1 MIPAGRFA
9 GTVAE
14 QGRHVL
20 RCGGVAERSL
30 QDMSKRGAVVASI
43 AMLSVQQVATSSTQA
58 SRDGFQRTGTAF

>member
-43 AMLSVQQVATSSTQA
+43 AMLFVAAGCNKQHA
-58 SRDGFQRTGTAF
+58 S